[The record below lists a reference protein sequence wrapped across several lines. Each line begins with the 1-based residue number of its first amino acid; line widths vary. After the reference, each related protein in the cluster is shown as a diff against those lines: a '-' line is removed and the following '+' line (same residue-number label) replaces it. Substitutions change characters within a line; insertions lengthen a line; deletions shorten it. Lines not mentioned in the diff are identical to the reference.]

1 MTWQQFEHEFNI
13 KRRQVAAA
21 SRTQA
26 QTATRDRERL
36 MFVTMAAIL
45 EMDATVSEGL
55 LQKSNLQAFHDSG
68 VEISPAT
75 IPEQP
80 PVDNAHVA
88 PGGEKFETPP
98 TATA

>member
-1 MTWQQFEHEFNI
+1 MAGMTWQQFEHEFNI

-26 QTATRDRERL
+26 QTATQDRERL

-68 VEISPAT
+68 VEVSPAT

-80 PVDNAHVA
+80 AAVEPA
-88 PGGEKFETPP
+88 
-98 TATA
+98 ATEAK